1 MMIVPPDWLV
11 GATAPWST
19 LYSDSSAVRVAVVS
33 LHLVPLVLGG
43 GVAVAMDRLT
53 LRAGRLDDDART
65 RQLAELGGV
74 HRWVG
79 PAVALTMVSGVLL
92 LLADVEQYFGSVAY
106 WTKMGLVLAL
116 LVNGV
121 AMLRAERALA
131 TQAAGGAW
139 EDDARP
145 RWKRLERASA
155 TSLFLWVA
163 ITIAGVVVVNL

>member
-1 MMIVPPDWLV
+1 MMITPPDWLV
-11 GATAPWST
+11 GATAPWSS
-19 LYSDSSAVRVAVVS
+19 LYSDSAAVRVAVVS

-65 RQLAELGGV
+65 RQLAELGAV

-79 PAVALTMVSGVLL
+79 PALGLMLVSGAAL
-92 LLADVEQYFGSVAY
+92 LLADVEQYFGSVTY

-121 AMLRAERALA
+121 AMMRAERALA
-131 TQAAGGAW
+131 TQAAGGEWQDAARSAW
-139 EDDARP
+139 R
-145 RWKRLERASA
+145 RLERSSA
-155 TSLFLWVA
+155 TSLFLWMA
-163 ITIAGVVVVNL
+163 ITIAGVALVNL